1 MTFATFGLDCFGVA
15 LLLMPLV
22 ILSLL
27 PMLIMWSAWR
37 EGERMWRGAAELIE
51 KRMRS

>member
-1 MTFATFGLDCFGVA
+1 MNFARVGRDCFAVA
-15 LLLMPLV
+15 LLLIPLV

-51 KRMRS
+51 KRMRA